1 MSNIFF
7 LVGLLHSWVSSLLR
21 ALEWTASKIPSA
33 LCKSHFLPCWPL
45 FVSRV
50 VVFLALSLILCSFMH
65 FSNFHSRSWFDLL
78 SCNYYPK
85 CIIIRWQTPFS
96 PTIQSSHPPGI
107 FNQIC
112 PSIPGTFSQAC
123 GLFRHFPYLDYSGN
137 LLPFCFVNLL
147 VWAGHGQPVTLLW
160 VRCIRSLFSFNFDW
174 ISKLSFSFRDLSG
187 NFHQSFLALAL
198 SLLAGSSVWIL
209 EPFLKRCSK
218 SENQSEKRPF
228 QIKSNTLPCYCKHH
242 SHLST

>member
-1 MSNIFF
+1 M
-7 LVGLLHSWVSSLLR
+7 
-21 ALEWTASKIPSA
+21 
-33 LCKSHFLPCWPL
+33 PCWPL

-50 VVFLALSLILCSFMH
+50 VVFLVLSLILCSFMH
-65 FSNFHSRSWFDLL
+65 FSIFHSRSWFDLL

-147 VWAGHGQPVTLLW
+147 VWAGHAQPVTLWW
-160 VRCIRSLFSFNFDW
+160 VRCTRSLF
-174 ISKLSFSFRDLSG
+174 LSTLTEFLNYHFLSEICLEI
-187 NFHQSFLALAL
+187 FIKVSWRWPYPYWLALL
-198 SLLAGSSVWIL
+198 FGSSNR
-209 EPFLKRCSK
+209 FLKGVPNLRTKVRKDRSK
-218 SENQSEKRPF
+218 SNQIPFHVIANIILIYQHKSYLDHFRYGAAASEPDISQKGWH
-228 QIKSNTLPCYCKHH
+228 KT
-242 SHLST
+242 

>member
-1 MSNIFF
+1 M
-7 LVGLLHSWVSSLLR
+7 SSLLR

-33 LCKSHFLPCWPL
+33 LCKIHFLPWWPL
-45 FVSRV
+45 FVSRF

-65 FSNFHSRSWFDLL
+65 FSIFHPQTWFDLW

-85 CIIIRWQTPFS
+85 CIIIRWQTPS
-96 PTIQSSHPPGI
+96 SSIIQSSHPPGT

-137 LLPFCFVNLL
+137 LLPFYFVNML
-147 VWAGHGQPVTLLW
+147 VCAVHGHPVTWLW
-160 VRCIRSLFSFNFDW
+160 VRRTRSFFFNIDC

-218 SENQSEKRPF
+218 SYNRSEKRPF
-228 QIKSNTLPCYCKHH
+228 QIKPKANTLSCYHH

>member
-1 MSNIFF
+1 MKILPKMHDNSSTDTLVIHHPIF
-7 LVGLLHSWVSSLLR
+7 S
-21 ALEWTASKIPSA
+21 
-33 LCKSHFLPCWPL
+33 
-45 FVSRV
+45 
-50 VVFLALSLILCSFMH
+50 
-65 FSNFHSRSWFDLL
+65 
-78 SCNYYPK
+78 
-85 CIIIRWQTPFS
+85 
-96 PTIQSSHPPGI
+96 
-107 FNQIC
+107 

-137 LLPFCFVNLL
+137 LLPVCFVNLL